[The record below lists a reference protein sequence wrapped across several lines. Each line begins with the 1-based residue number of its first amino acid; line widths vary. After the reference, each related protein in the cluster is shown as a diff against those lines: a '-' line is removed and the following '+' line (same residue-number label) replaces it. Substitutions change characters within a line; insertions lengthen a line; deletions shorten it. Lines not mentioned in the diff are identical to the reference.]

1 MINKTLGVAMA
12 VMMSGFLANVSDP
25 HAGTDCGNGNNFEN
39 PGNANPS
46 CGNDNTG
53 DLGSGAASAEAPLPN
68 LGAGPLSVLAI
79 GGGLFFAYRRRAQ
92 LA

>member
-1 MINKTLGVAMA
+1 MINKTLGLAMA
-12 VMMSGFLANVSDP
+12 VMMSGFLANVSVA
-25 HAGTDCGNGNNFEN
+25 HAGTDCGNGNDFQN

-53 DLGSGAASAEAPLPN
+53 SIDSGTASSEAPLPN